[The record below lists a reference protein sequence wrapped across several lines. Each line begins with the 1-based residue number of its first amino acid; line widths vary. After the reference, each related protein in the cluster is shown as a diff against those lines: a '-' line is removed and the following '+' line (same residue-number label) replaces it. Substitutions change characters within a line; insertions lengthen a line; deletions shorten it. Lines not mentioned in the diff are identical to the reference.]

1 LKKITSNK
9 NSLIKKIKTL
19 QRKSS
24 QRKKSKSFVAEGDK
38 EIEKALKNKYK
49 IESLFISENSS
60 LIGLNKKDN
69 LSQHLK
75 NCFLVKSDLF
85 KKICYRSSDNNVIA
99 IIKEKEHTFNDFVI
113 PKKPL
118 IIIIQSPEKPGN
130 IGAIIRTITAAKIDL
145 LIIADPKTDLY
156 NPNIIRSSLG
166 NLFSL
171 QIIIDTSENIINFLK
186 TNKIEIIVTDLNE
199 KSLYHDEID
208 YNLPLALVLGSE
220 NKGVNDNWIQNSD
233 YSVKIPMK
241 PDVDSLNLSV
251 SAGILIY
258 HIIKKVKRIK
268 LIK

>member
-1 LKKITSNK
+1 MKKITSN
-9 NSLIKKIKTL
+9 NNLLIKRIKIL

-24 QRKKSKSFVAEGDK
+24 QRKKSKSFVVEGFK
-38 EIEKALKNKYK
+38 EIEIALKNKYK
-49 IESLFISENSS
+49 IESLFTSENSS
-60 LIGLNKKDN
+60 LLEFNKKN
-69 LSQHLK
+69 SLSQYLK

-85 KKICYRSSDNNVIA
+85 KKICYRSNDNNIIA
-99 IIKEKEHTFNDFVI
+99 IIKEKNHKLNNLII

-118 IIIIQSPEKPGN
+118 IVIIQSPEKPGN
-130 IGAIIRTITAAKIDL
+130 IGAVIRTLTAAKIDL
-145 LIIADPKTDLY
+145 LVIADPKTDIY

-166 NLFSL
+166 NVFSL
-171 QIIIDTSENIINFLK
+171 PIIIDNSENIINYLK
-186 TNKIEIIVTDLNE
+186 TNKIKIILADLNE
-199 KSLYHDEID
+199 KSIYHDEID

-220 NKGVNDNWIQNSD
+220 NKGINDNWIQNSD
-233 YSVKIPMK
+233 YLIKIPMK